1 MADWTDVKNAR
12 EDADAARKAAECFE
26 GRVKDA
32 AAFATLLAADA
43 LCKEIRALGVLIE
56 TVSGDA

>member
-12 EDADAARKAAECFE
+12 EDADRARQKASDLCRHGLSDE
-26 GRVKDA
+26 A
-32 AAFATLLAADA
+32 AATLFAADA

-56 TVSGDA
+56 TVSGE